1 MRIFQG
7 QNDDDVTL
15 LNEEG
20 LIQAKRAGELLA
32 GVKFEKILCSPLR
45 RAKQTLNGIL
55 EHQKN
60 PPVVEYK
67 NPPVVEYNP
76 KIMEVNRGKFQGKPL
91 SYFSEEFK
99 VT

>member
-60 PPVVEYK
+60 PPE
-67 NPPVVEYNP
+67 VEYNP

-99 VT
+99 VIFNY